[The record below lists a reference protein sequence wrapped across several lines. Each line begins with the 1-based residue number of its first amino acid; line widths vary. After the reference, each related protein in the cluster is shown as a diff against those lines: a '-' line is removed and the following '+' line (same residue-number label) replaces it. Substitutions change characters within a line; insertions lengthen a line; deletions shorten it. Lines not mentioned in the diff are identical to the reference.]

1 MGTAV
6 TNNEEED
13 LVSLMA
19 SVGIPDE
26 MIHVYLSTGKISQSI
41 ADRVFNGKVPD
52 RYKNIIVSDEEF
64 NKLMSGTNNQLA
76 TENKAESKSEEKS
89 EEVKPELPAEEIPSL
104 SEVEEKSVQPQEQP
118 KEDKV
123 TKAISKSVDIDE
135 VATQVLLQR
144 LQSLAGGSNDSL
156 NSAINILANLK
167 RVGGEV
173 TSKSTDIATS
183 QIVRKIAESLSKN
196 SNRMN
201 PQDIIDYVLALK
213 FLSSLED
220 KSGKG
225 EGEGGLSF
233 SDVVSLVKLLTPQQQ
248 SNNNDEVIKLI
259 LQMQQQQSQLL
270 IELLKNNSKPKEEDK
285 GTERIAELI
294 DSMHKQYQE
303 LIERLNK
310 EKEERDKM
318 WMETIKTAIEKLAES
333 KETSESIKKQVGEML
348 QSNKIGVT
356 SVDDLLK
363 FIKDLQ
369 ENSKKVLESSG
380 YEVKPKDENKNPLD
394 NPIVAKLVESMLG
407 IINDPQK
414 LQALKSALGKAPQ
427 PAVADV
433 GEDMPHL

>member
-26 MIHVYLSTGKISQSI
+26 IIHVYLSTGKISQSI
-41 ADRVFNGKVPD
+41 ADRVFNGKIPD

-64 NKLMSGTNNQLA
+64 NKLMEGTNNQPA
-76 TENKAESKSEEKS
+76 TENKAESKQEEKK
-89 EEVKPELPAEEIPSL
+89 EEASQVAPPEEIPSL
-104 SEVEEKSVQPQEQP
+104 SEVEEKSAQPQEQP

-135 VATQVLLQR
+135 VATQIMLQR

-173 TSKSTDIATS
+173 TNKSTDIATS

-201 PQDIIDYVLALK
+201 PQEVIDYVIALK
-213 FLSSLED
+213 LLSSLED

-225 EGEGGLSF
+225 EGGLSL
-233 SDVVSLVKLLTPQQQ
+233 SDVVSLVKLLMPPQQ
-248 SNNNDEVIKLI
+248 SSNNNNDEIIKLI

-270 IELLKNNSKPKEEDK
+270 IEMLKNNSKPKEEDK

-303 LIERLNK
+303 LIDKLNK

-333 KETSESIKKQVGEML
+333 KETSESIKKQVGELL
-348 QSNKIGVT
+348 QSNKLGVT

-380 YEVKPKDENKNPLD
+380 YEVKPKDENKSPLD
-394 NPIVAKLVESMLG
+394 NPIISKLIESMLG
-407 IINDPQK
+407 LLNDPQK

>member
-6 TNNEEED
+6 ANNEEED

-19 SVGIPDE
+19 SAGVPDE
-26 MIHVYLSTGKISQSI
+26 MIHVYLSTGKISQSM
-41 ADRVFNGKVPD
+41 ADKVFKGKVPD
-52 RYKNIIVSDEEF
+52 EYKDIIVSDEEF
-64 NKLMSGTNNQLA
+64 NRLMSGANNQPA
-76 TENKAESKSEEKS
+76 TENKAESKPEEKK
-89 EEVKPELPAEEIPSL
+89 EEAKPELPAEEIPSL

-123 TKAISKSVDIDE
+123 TKAISKSIDIDE
-135 VATQVLLQR
+135 VATQVMLQR

-156 NSAINILANLK
+156 NNAINILANLK

-183 QIVRKIAESLSKN
+183 QIARKIAESLSKN
-196 SNRMN
+196 NNRID
-201 PQDIIDYVLALK
+201 PQDIINYVLALK
-213 FLSSLED
+213 FLSSLEE
-220 KSGKG
+220 KSEKG
-225 EGEGGLSF
+225 EGGGLSL
-233 SDVVSLVKLLTPQQQ
+233 SDVVTLVKLLAPQQQ
-248 SNNNDEVIKLI
+248 SNNNDEVIKLM

-270 IELLKNNSKPKEEDK
+270 IEMLKNSKPKEEDK
-285 GTERIAELI
+285 STEKIAELI

-303 LIERLNK
+303 LIDKLNK

-348 QSNKIGVT
+348 QGNKIGVAN
-356 SVDDLLK
+356 VDELLK

-394 NPIVAKLVESMLG
+394 NPIIAKLVESMLG

-427 PAVADV
+427 PPVADV

>member
-6 TNNEEED
+6 TNDEEED

-19 SVGIPDE
+19 SVGVPDE
-26 MIHVYLSTGKISQSI
+26 IIHVYLDTGKISQSI
-41 ADRVFNGKVPD
+41 ADKVFNGKVPD
-52 RYKNIIVSDEEF
+52 KYKDIIVSDEEF
-64 NKLMSGTNNQLA
+64 NRLMNGANNQPA
-76 TENKAESKSEEKS
+76 TENKVESKPEEKR
-89 EEVKPELPAEEIPSL
+89 EEAKPELSAEEIPSL
-104 SEVEEKSVQPQEQP
+104 SEVEEKSAQPQEQP

-135 VATQVLLQR
+135 VAAQVMLQR
-144 LQSLAGGSNDSL
+144 LQSLAGSSNDSL
-156 NSAINILANLK
+156 NNAINTLANLK

-183 QIVRKIAESLSKN
+183 QIARKIAESLSKN
-196 SNRMN
+196 SNRVN

-213 FLSSLED
+213 FLSSLEE
-220 KSGKG
+220 KGEKG
-225 EGEGGLSF
+225 EGGGLSL
-233 SDVVSLVKLLTPQQQ
+233 SDVVTLVKLLAPQQQ
-248 SNNNDEVIKLI
+248 SNNNDDTMKML
-259 LQMQQQQSQLL
+259 LQMQQQQFQLL
-270 IELLKNNSKPKEEDK
+270 MEMLKNNNKPKEEDK
-285 GTERIAELI
+285 GTEKIAELI
-294 DSMHKQYQE
+294 DSMHEKYQE
-303 LIERLNK
+303 LIDKLNK

-318 WMETIKTAIEKLAES
+318 WMETIRTAIEKLAES
-333 KETSESIKKQVGEML
+333 KETSESIKKQIGEML
-348 QSNKIGVT
+348 QSNKIGAT

-363 FIKDLQ
+363 FL
-369 ENSKKVLESSG
+369 ENLKESSKKVLESSG

-433 GEDMPHL
+433 GEEMPHL

>member
-26 MIHVYLSTGKISQSI
+26 IIHVYLSTGKISQSI

-64 NKLMSGTNNQLA
+64 NKLMSGTNNQSA
-76 TENKAESKSEEKS
+76 TDNMAETKQEEKK
-89 EEVKPELPAEEIPSL
+89 EEARQVAPPEEIPSL
-104 SEVEEKSVQPQEQP
+104 SEVEEKSAQPQEQP

-144 LQSLAGGSNDSL
+144 LQSLAGGNNDSL

-173 TSKSTDIATS
+173 TNKSTDIATS

-201 PQDIIDYVLALK
+201 PQEVIDYVIALK
-213 FLSSLED
+213 LLSSLED

-225 EGEGGLSF
+225 EGGLSL

-248 SNNNDEVIKLI
+248 SSNNNDEIIKLI

-270 IELLKNNSKPKEEDK
+270 IEMLKNNSKPKEEDK
-285 GTERIAELI
+285 GTEKIAELI
-294 DSMHKQYQE
+294 DSMHRQYQE
-303 LIERLNK
+303 LIDKLNK

-348 QSNKIGVT
+348 QSNKIGVG
-356 SVDDLLK
+356 SVDELLK

-380 YEVKPKDENKNPLD
+380 YEVKPKDENKSPLD

>member
-1 MGTAV
+1 MPV
-6 TNNEEED
+6 DDELEN
-13 LVSLMA
+13 LVSSTATPEEQLEFLTYGKIPQSLA
-19 SVGIPDE
+19 QRIFNGNIPD
-26 MIHVYLSTGKISQSI
+26 K
-41 ADRVFNGKVPD
+41 
-52 RYKNIIVSDEEF
+52 YKDVIISDEDF
-64 NKLMSGTNNQLA
+64 KKLIDSAKRSA
-76 TENKAESKSEEKS
+76 TDNMAETKQEEKK
-89 EEVKPELPAEEIPSL
+89 EEARQVAPPEEIPSL

-118 KEDKV
+118 KEDNV

-135 VATQVLLQR
+135 VATQVMLQR

-173 TSKSTDIATS
+173 TNKSTDIATS

-201 PQDIIDYVLALK
+201 PQEVIDYVIALK
-213 FLSSLED
+213 LLSSLED
-220 KSGKG
+220 KSGK
-225 EGEGGLSF
+225 GEGGLSF

-248 SNNNDEVIKLI
+248 SSNNNNDEIIKLI

-270 IELLKNNSKPKEEDK
+270 IEMLKNNSKPKEEDK
-285 GTERIAELI
+285 GTEKIAELI
-294 DSMHKQYQE
+294 DNMHKQYQE
-303 LIERLNK
+303 TIERLNK

-333 KETSESIKKQVGEML
+333 KETSESIKKQVGELL
-348 QSNKIGVT
+348 QSNKIGVG

-380 YEVKPKDENKNPLD
+380 YEVKPKDENKSPLD
-394 NPIVAKLVESMLG
+394 NPIIAKLVESMLG

-433 GEDMPHL
+433 GDDMPHL